1 MDTTSRKDLARAYI
15 ERRQTERRSVDRS
28 PLHGIDEI
36 RRELDWGYSGRR
48 EADRRESERRQG

>member
-15 ERRQTERRSVDRS
+15 ERRQTERRGADRS

-36 RRELDWGYSGRR
+36 RRELDWVYSGRM
-48 EADRRESERRQG
+48 EADRRETERRK